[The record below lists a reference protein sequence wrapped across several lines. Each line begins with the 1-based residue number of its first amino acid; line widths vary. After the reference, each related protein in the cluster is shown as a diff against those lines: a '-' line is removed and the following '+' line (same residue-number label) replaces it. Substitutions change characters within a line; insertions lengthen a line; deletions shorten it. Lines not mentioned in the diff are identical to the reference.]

1 MWYCS
6 SGSRFYLGAPPSQAG
21 LSYDVV
27 RGVDMGKELFDNDP
41 ERAEGILAM
50 KRPLETCFSGIES
63 SVTDTEWRCDVG
75 LTVPR
80 PRQESQTSN
89 RSLEVEVAKS

>member
-6 SGSRFYLGAPPSQAG
+6 SGSRSYLDAPPIQAG

-41 ERAEGILAM
+41 ERAEGVCN
-50 KRPLETCFSGIES
+50 PCDEETFGDMLFWYRVER
-63 SVTDTEWRCDVG
+63 DGHRMEMRCW
-75 LTVPR
+75 THR
-80 PRQESQTSN
+80 AE
-89 RSLEVEVAKS
+89 A